1 MVAFPLAVAAAAAA
15 VAVDAAVPAAPVP
28 PAAAGVAARSR
39 SPAAAGRCPS
49 SPPDGGSDYYGL
61 LSSDRLTETK
71 KVGTLIVGSALHCY
85 PLTVTATL
93 PPLEF

>member
-1 MVAFPLAVAAAAAA
+1 MIAFPLAAAA
-15 VAVDAAVPAAPVP
+15 VAVDAAAPAAPVP

-49 SPPDGGSDYYGL
+49 SRPDGDGASDYRL
-61 LSSDRLTETK
+61 LSSDRLTEMK